1 MILLWYQSTS
11 VASNV
16 LNSHLVWY
24 SEIFSLTGWFLGWSD
39 GWQSAE
45 GGPGDVPVPGL
56 RPALPPGRL
65 PPGVPQVRQSLQLQ
79 SRAKKHPLESRL
91 VINVCFS
98 SVYITSNEK
107 LCSVYIFNGT
117 FESIFDKCSWKIIN
131 LLVIIIYFG
140 TLQQIWILYWVYI
153 FCVGYEFIFT
163 LTFPGFRGKA
173 KPNLLKQETQSLA
186 CLLRILFRMYNDD
199 SRINAWKD
207 VENML
212 IT

>member
-24 SEIFSLTGWFLGWSD
+24 REIFSLTGWFLGWSD

-107 LCSVYIFNGT
+107 LCSVYIFSVVLLKV
-117 FESIFDKCSWKIIN
+117 FLIN
-131 LLVIIIYFG
+131 VHGRLSVYWFKLFIWVLFSFG
-140 TLQQIWILYWVYI
+140 FYI
-153 FCVGYEFIFT
+153 EFMFLSVEYEFIFS